1 MFTGDGE
8 SSPPPPRRCWYP
20 PQPRR
25 CRRLALRGAGKGWG
39 GPGRVLPGW
48 GTPGGQGGGEEG
60 RRVLEQLGA
69 DGRGEAPSFLRRP
82 PPLPASTVDGAE
94 GEGRAPTMGWL
105 HFRVLMPILQAN
117 SVRLIR
123 VCSRESTLLER
134 AFPCSPGRR
143 KTLIARCLVRKS
155 PPPTPPRPL
164 NRACTSTS
172 TLSGGSQ
179 LHGGDHLPCVAS
191 TYVWPVQPRSQ
202 VFIFLLI
209 DFRVSCHRWLVAPTP
224 PL

>member
-117 SVRLIR
+117 SVRLIP
-123 VCSRESTLLER
+123 VYNKFLGDGDELGATLQEPLSTCFDLLNDKGDGSRLL
-134 AFPCSPGRR
+134 RR
-143 KTLIARCLVRKS
+143 PIR
-155 PPPTPPRPL
+155 
-164 NRACTSTS
+164 
-172 TLSGGSQ
+172 
-179 LHGGDHLPCVAS
+179 
-191 TYVWPVQPRSQ
+191 
-202 VFIFLLI
+202 
-209 DFRVSCHRWLVAPTP
+209 
-224 PL
+224 